1 LFGNKELVDDLIKT
15 CPDFVIANSIEELAE
30 KMNQLQGNNDVDVDQ
45 LRADIIAY
53 DQQIDL
59 GEDKFTDG
67 QLLKIKKAREYRGDK
82 PRTCKYQKIDDPKA
96 YPLIAIREYIVS
108 RKTLGGIETDLDC
121 KVIAENGGQTT
132 IPGLYAIGE
141 CSGFGGGGMH
151 GKGALEG
158 TFLGGCVL
166 TGRTVAE
173 TIINNK

>member
-1 LFGNKELVDDLIKT
+1 
-15 CPDFVIANSIEELAE
+15 
-30 KMNQLQGNNDVDVDQ
+30 M
-45 LRADIIAY
+45 
-53 DQQIDL
+53 
-59 GEDKFTDG
+59 
-67 QLLKIKKAREYRGDK
+67 LKIKKAREYRGDK

-96 YPLIAIREYIVS
+96 YPLIAIREFIVS
-108 RKTLGGIETDLDC
+108 RKTLGGIETDLEC
-121 KVIAENGGQTT
+121 KVIVENGGNKT

-141 CSGFGGGGMH
+141 CAGFGGGGMH